1 MNLKHVISS
10 LTTAVVLLAIVSAFS
25 WFSMGKRTVTHV
37 STQPATAN
45 VTRTHVSQI
54 RVK

>member
-10 LTTAVVLLAIVSAFS
+10 LTTAVVLLAIVSVFS
-25 WFSMGKRTVTHV
+25 WFTMGKRTVTHV
-37 STQPATAN
+37 GTQPATVN
-45 VTRTHVSQI
+45 VTRTHASQM